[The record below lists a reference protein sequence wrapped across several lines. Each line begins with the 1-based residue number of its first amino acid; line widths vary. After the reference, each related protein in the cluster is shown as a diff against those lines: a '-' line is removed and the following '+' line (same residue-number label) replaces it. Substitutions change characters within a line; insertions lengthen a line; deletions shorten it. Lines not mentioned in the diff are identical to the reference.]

1 MNRFVVGLALL
12 VGCGSSEEP
21 AGAAKQAVSS
31 EPDAAPGKTKGK
43 SKKKATSKGKRS
55 KSGGGAADG
64 PLTADSPITNANWKG
79 HPYVV
84 QVREQVA
91 SIEKNLGGGPFHAF
105 SDGCG
110 GEGIYKVGLGELQAA
125 PDSPSAEGPVRKFY
139 LEEGGGDSARD
150 TVVYYDDQDRAL
162 FAYSVFS
169 HASAGSK
176 ATSRV
181 YYRDGQQ
188 VFEAPVEMKA
198 GELGGPQD
206 SEPLTERVPATTVD
220 AFHKMSSTARKC
232 GE

>member
-12 VGCGSSEEP
+12 VACGTSEEP
-21 AGAAKQAVSS
+21 AGAAKQAASS
-31 EPDAAPGKTKGK
+31 EDGPASGKKKGK
-43 SKKKATSKGKRS
+43 SKKKGKGKRS

-64 PLTADSPITNANWKG
+64 ALTVDSPITTANWKG

-84 QVREQVA
+84 QVRETVS
-91 SIEKNLGGGPFHAF
+91 SIEKNLGGGPFYAF

-110 GEGIYKVGLGELQAA
+110 GEGIYKVGLGELKAS
-125 PDSPSAEGPVRKFY
+125 PDAPSAEGPVRKFY

-150 TVVYYDDQDRAL
+150 TVVYYDNQDRAL

-181 YYRDGQQ
+181 YYRDGKQ

-206 SEPLTERVPATTVD
+206 SVSLPERVPATTAD
-220 AFHKMSSTARKC
+220 AFQKMSKTAGKC